1 MNNNIV
7 YLLSHS
13 FGSSSSEFSSIAQYL
28 YASFVVN
35 DAYLKGIFRNVAIE
49 EMDHLNS
56 LGKLICK
63 YGKRPIYGEY
73 LYQYISYWN
82 GNNVYYDTDLKSIFS
97 ICIEMEK
104 KAIYDYHMILSLVG
118 DDYVKVVIENILK
131 SEYRHL
137 KLWQDL
143 RKKYCLEVS

>member
-1 MNNNIV
+1 
-7 YLLSHS
+7 
-13 FGSSSSEFSSIAQYL
+13 
-28 YASFVVN
+28 
-35 DAYLKGIFRNVAIE
+35 
-49 EMDHLNS
+49 
-56 LGKLICK
+56 
-63 YGKRPIYGEY
+63 
-73 LYQYISYWN
+73 
-82 GNNVYYDTDLKSIFS
+82 
-97 ICIEMEK
+97 MEK